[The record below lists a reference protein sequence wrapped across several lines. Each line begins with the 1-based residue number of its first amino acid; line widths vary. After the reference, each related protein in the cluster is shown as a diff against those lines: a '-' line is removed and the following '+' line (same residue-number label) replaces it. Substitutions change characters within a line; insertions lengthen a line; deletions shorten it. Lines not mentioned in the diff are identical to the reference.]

1 MRKNMSYAEEQIYKD
16 TKALQWCKEGFVCKL
31 ANVAEK
37 LMVASTKED
46 ITNILDALSLD
57 IETVLDVLEKLER
70 SKEYFSKKEANNE

>member
-16 TKALQWCKEGFVCKL
+16 TTALQRCKEGFVCKL

-46 ITNILDALSLD
+46 ITHILDALS
-57 IETVLDVLEKLER
+57 
-70 SKEYFSKKEANNE
+70 